1 MIKLC
6 KTYISNILLERRDKL
21 VEEVKKMIRDK
32 HSTLSSIKSRES
44 EIELISDQLKI
55 MENIKNKIIRLKIS
69 SIHVV
74 EENTNENIYSY
85 EKIKRSMTGR
95 K

>member
-44 EIELISDQLKI
+44 EIELISNQLKI
-55 MENIKNKIIRLKIS
+55 MENI
-69 SIHVV
+69 
-74 EENTNENIYSY
+74 NE
-85 EKIKRSMTGR
+85 
-95 K
+95 